1 MAELLLDGAF
11 VAKQLTEEIRRD
23 AYALKEQGVTPRLA
37 VLRAGED
44 ADDIFYERSIEKCCR
59 RVGVEVCRVTLP
71 EGVRRAALID
81 AVRALNADESIH
93 AVLPLL
99 PAPAQPRDTAVYE
112 TLALKKDADGVTY
125 RARAA
130 LYSGESRGFA
140 PCTACAC
147 VELLKRYL
155 ISTEGKHVVIVGRS
169 TVAGKPAAML
179 LLAEN
184 ATVTVCH
191 SRSVNLPEVCRKADI
206 LIAAAGQPGL
216 IGRQHVRAGQVVL
229 DVGTHM
235 DENGVVRGDVRF
247 DEVAPIVSAIT
258 PVPGGVGAV
267 TTPILAAHTVEAA
280 KCANR

>member
-1 MAELLLDGAF
+1 MAELLLGGAF
-11 VAKQLTEEIRRD
+11 VAEKLMEEIRRD
-23 AYALKEQGVTPRLA
+23 VCALEKRGVTPRLA
-37 VLRAGED
+37 ILRIGED
-44 ADDIFYERSIEKCCR
+44 ADDIFYERSIEKCCNK
-59 RVGVEVCRVTLP
+59 VGVAVRRVTLA
-71 EGVRRAALID
+71 EDVRRAELIGTL
-81 AVRALNADESIH
+81 RPLNADAGVH
-93 AVLPLL
+93 AVLPMM
-99 PAPAQPRDTAVYE
+99 PVPAQPRDTAIYE
-112 TLALKKDADGVTY
+112 TLALKKDVDGVTY

-147 VELLKRYL
+147 VELLRRYD

-191 SRSVNLPEVCRKADI
+191 SRTVDLPEVCRKADI

-216 IGRQHVRAGQVVL
+216 IGREHVRAGQIVL

-235 DENGVVRGDVRF
+235 DENGIVRGDVRF
-247 DEVAPIVSAIT
+247 DEVAPIVRAIT

-280 KCANR
+280 KRAKA